1 MTIAVA
7 AKSVEPSIFDSFSGK
22 PAEVLSAQYEQY
34 SKEEVV
40 EAAAQVLNKTP
51 LQAQR
56 DFDRSEKF
64 FRGGGGDLA
73 SSFSTKNKYLSG
85 PNFKSKN
92 TESVSYNSLDAAYS
106 NVAHVFLLAKQAQ
119 AMLNAFYGAALNEL
133 VESPKSILITAL
145 FEEPH
150 IRKAVTELFGSSQI
164 SLMNPAHVCL
174 AYDSKKVQTFLNKQ
188 ATVRLSDSTARQA
201 ATDLGNAVRNSM
213 HFNSPPFDVNA
224 NSLNLVP
231 QGSEGTGNYV
241 LYYLDIPEAKITRFP
256 MGTSSPEVLK
266 SWAENIRTLLANKSV
281 TLQKIGG
288 KPESLTQDELVSR
301 VGDFGHMCEL
311 DPTMHQRFGVSN
323 AKSFFAPEKA
333 LVKDKSPDYAG
344 IKPGFINTSLMAA
357 FKETNDDCVRYDVQY
372 ILPSESTV
380 RQHLRLMLG
389 AEPDNNFVR
398 IVANVNRMYVVH
410 PRIVISQE
418 YIRYVAQSLPA
429 RDDEGRITEPNF
441 ESLRS
446 YFAAVI
452 CGSFNDGKY
461 TAPKEAFSLQCSQLH
476 EVARRRTQA
485 GIPER
490 AAATNQHNITVLPN
504 AKAMFIPPQTASEGM
519 LSAIDALLHKQA
531 KTAAKLCVPPESS
544 LDEVERFVDSL
555 PDEPI
560 PTGSGPTIPGRAEA
574 KVLFENFKATK
585 TALASMQH
593 IPLFVSQSM
602 GFVAGFESGR
612 VTTQSLEANKGL
624 SEAAIQVTHN
634 LHHSRDRL
642 DSLFGSTA
650 TGSGRTTLGG
660 AASLYMALSLYGE
673 VPPLDVLIKRAFADW
688 EQASGFKPNDLTCV
702 DVYAGWIKGTTLN
715 VSSSSGTNSPS
726 FNCIEPSDVK
736 HKKLREIAT
745 AMYREESAL
754 RSAEE
759 DAEKLEV
766 LLRWAVAFEGGYMSP
781 ESEYIGHAET
791 VLRFMRQMA
800 ACLICSNG
808 SRYDS
813 NLDTDKNY
821 FVHAFLPGEKVQ
833 VAKEYASKLAHSKVT
848 QSSVL
853 ALPSS
858 VQKTTDTV
866 DVDDA
871 AEGSSTGMT
880 LPTDVYDTS
889 ENPFAFFANLRVVS
903 SSDSH
908 VRNMK
913 YLSRLSI
920 VGTIANL
927 VYSSLF
933 DALNNPE
940 SVYYKPFFPMSVAL
954 TQRYSTE
961 NNDWESVVSN
971 YTPLVS
977 TTELT
982 RVLMPL
988 VYSKVIYAAK
998 PELIK
1003 DSLRKKLTSAGL
1015 SQDLI
1020 VRRKDSSDSSDS
1032 SDSVSLANLMQR
1044 VEIPNLDAS
1053 TEIMRHQGVCLFN
1066 IAGSTAAQSGK
1077 LPNITMLA
1085 VDPGGGKTIMGESL
1099 AMMITEIMQ
1108 KHGMKTK
1115 FIVFAPP
1122 KIVKNWYDDAQRF
1135 FGHRLNVYT
1144 LDTDTFNMMPAD
1156 YIRAMVLDA
1165 PDNSIFVSSYSALV
1179 KSAAV
1184 SVALGSN
1191 TVTERS
1197 TLSFMLSL
1205 GFTDVLFDESH
1216 LGKNEFSQTARAMAS
1231 LCQQANVRAYLATGS
1246 VSAKSVVDAVN
1257 QLALVDRGVTQS
1269 ALTFYNINVPAEE
1282 FKVAPNGVIDDRN
1295 MSAKSVRKL
1304 RHEISKVCNF
1314 QYVPSSNWAFSRP
1327 KIVYDVKVIKPAFM
1341 VLSPDDDYY
1350 KAVQWM
1356 ISNGYLSET
1365 WEEIVQRDTYYLHV
1379 YNLLLRAVL
1388 ADEIGDAD
1396 TSTETGTETDG
1407 KKKKAKAAEFL
1418 DSLETMVTP
1427 KDDED
1432 EGADEEVVTEVISAQ
1447 ALQRFSQFLND
1458 PMHDLLDGKMAEAA
1472 KSPTDNSPDP
1482 GKSAMINLS
1491 TIRAPKIRMAA
1502 YIAVKHFTDDSG
1514 RPNVTAD
1521 NIRGRKLVFVADN
1534 IRTLFAFRRQ
1544 LPAFLRERTRIS
1556 ISGKP
1561 QSKDGFHPNYEKEL
1575 NEFDFRASQDARFDF
1590 ESDDNVWILCAVESA
1605 LSEGFNLQ
1613 VANHMIRMDSPWASK
1628 AWKQTKARIDRPDTG
1643 KFFREEAFITWLVTD
1658 STTEIL
1664 RWARAVSRIT
1674 QASVFDNANDQ
1685 RFEKFETVPTFAINK
1700 ETLAQYSS
1708 FDSLRD
1714 VTVTKKKET
1723 AHADY
1728 VSLFA
1733 ELQRTEQEVRADAMK
1748 NDWEYARKHGLIE
1761 TLKDKNGNLILKDG
1775 KPVERPRLMAAPRT
1789 SNLNGSREVIITP
1802 TVRGASNDR
1811 LRAYGFK
1818 TYSLMQLLSAYNAD
1832 LSSIKRPDETFG
1844 AHVYTTYGF
1853 GRVVD
1858 FGSTKGGGTPST
1870 VIVRYP
1876 NGSSKIIP
1884 VGHVT
1889 VIENVTQDNPN
1900 LWMLNCMLD
1909 IPTYSAKTVGEEAK
1923 HRIICFGY
1931 DDGEVTVRE
1940 VSSNADGHAVLGAE
1954 LKPAEDFCE
1963 KGVTTFGNLMPRFD
1977 DGSSR
1982 SDSGIRVSRVLNR
1995 DDVVLRDNKLYVVKP
2010 ALMLEGAR
2018 GRSAKLA
2025 VSVCEVSE
2033 RGERGSE
2040 NIVPYADFTR
2050 DFGFRVAWPEEYTN
2064 MLRAAAV
2071 RSFAKSTVSNCLKNF
2086 EPIYMVDFVDGKP
2099 QARVDADDNLVMRS
2113 LKPIEIMRLASGLS
2127 VDGFPEGTVLKAK
2140 RVNGVVELRYRFP
2153 NYKGD
2158 IKTND
2163 PAMVLAD
2170 TAARLI
2176 ARCAALTFGKYTSEI
2191 FADDTFEGYAYPDA
2205 KEPAL
2210 GSPNAAKRVGTYTE
2224 LVTGKASK
2232 ASAESDEVEAKETK
2246 VAAQAKLNLV
2256 EFLLEDGVFAMPV
2269 LTGSAKPV
2277 SGDGNQYTLTGIAQ
2291 LKLHKANKVGG
2302 VLVEVKPNAVVSQTW
2317 AAQHENGEYSELNM
2331 FFKYI
2336 TFALIPVPRIYQDL
2350 VALAEGLA
2358 EECAELMPSEA
2369 QEPDVYAF
2377 LTQPKAYLKNYL
2389 TPKSTEINTRAR
2401 FEKGSA
2407 TEAKKLVSML
2417 NSAKKITAIPVVSR
2431 SETGE
2436 RQVYLFVQN
2445 TRAVSVATRLAR
2457 ELGITHSRRVAGLTH
2472 PAPTY
2477 SNVGKWASVIG
2488 RVFGGTE
2495 ILGDTLD
2502 TFSRDLAE
2510 VAHGKL
2516 KTSHEKQR

>member
-34 SKEEVV
+34 SKKEVV

-51 LQAQR
+51 LQAQQ

-119 AMLNAFYGAALNEL
+119 AMLNAFYGAALNEP
-133 VESPKSILITAL
+133 VESPKSILIPAL

-174 AYDSKKVQTFLNKQ
+174 AYDSKKVIQFLNKE

-201 ATDLGNAVRNSM
+201 ATDLGTAVRNSM

-256 MGTSSPEVLK
+256 MGASSPEVLT

-311 DPTMHQRFGVSN
+311 DPTMKQRFGVTY
-323 AKSFFAPEKA
+323 AKSFFAPENA

-380 RQHLRLMLG
+380 RQHLRVMLG
-389 AEPDNNFVR
+389 AEPDKNLVR

-429 RDDEGRITEPNF
+429 RDSAGRITEPNF

-519 LSAIDALLHKQA
+519 LSAIDSLLHKQA

-544 LDEVERFVDSL
+544 LDEVERYVDSL
-555 PDEPI
+555 HDEPI
-560 PTGSGPTIPGRAEA
+560 PTGSGPTIPGRDEA
-574 KVLFENFKATK
+574 KVLFEEFRATK

-634 LHHSRDRL
+634 LHHSRERL
-642 DSLFGSTA
+642 DSLFSTA

-688 EQASGFKPNDLTCV
+688 EKASGFKPNDLTCV

-781 ESEYIGHAET
+781 ESEYLGHAET

-813 NLDTDKNY
+813 NQDTDENY
-821 FVHAFLPGEKVQ
+821 FVHAFLPEEKVQ
-833 VAKEYASKLAHSKVT
+833 VAKEYASKLANSKVT

-940 SVYYKPFFPMSVAL
+940 SVYYKPFFPMGVAL

-961 NNDWESVVSN
+961 NNEWESVVSN

-1003 DSLRKKLTSAGL
+1003 DSLSKKLTSAGL

-1020 VRRKDSSDSSDS
+1020 VRRKDSDS

-1156 YIRAMVLDA
+1156 YIRAMVLSA

-1388 ADEIGDAD
+1388 ADEISDAD
-1396 TSTETGTETDG
+1396 TGTETGTETDG
-1407 KKKKAKAAEFL
+1407 KKKKAASEFL
-1418 DSLETMVTP
+1418 DSLETMVMP

-1643 KFFREEAFITWLVTD
+1643 KFFREEAYITWLVTD

-1708 FDSLRD
+1708 FDSLRN
-1714 VTVTKKKET
+1714 VTVTTKKET

-1761 TLKDKNGNLILKDG
+1761 TLKDKTGNLILKDG
-1775 KPVERPRLMAAPRT
+1775 KPVERPRLMAPPRI

-1802 TVRGASNDR
+1802 TVHGASNDR

-1818 TYSLMQLLSAYNAD
+1818 TYSLMQLFSAYNAD

-1858 FGSTKGGGTPST
+1858 FGSTRGGGTPST

-1909 IPTYSAKTVGEEAK
+1909 VPTYSAKKADEEAQ

-1931 DDGEVTVRE
+1931 DDDGKVTVRE
-1940 VSSNADGHAVLGAE
+1940 VSSNADGHAVLGDE
-1954 LKPAEDFCE
+1954 LKPAQNFCE

-2040 NIVPYADFTR
+2040 NIVPYADFAR
-2050 DFGFRVAWPEEYTN
+2050 DFGFRMAWPEEYTN
-2064 MLRAAAV
+2064 LLRAAAV

-2099 QARVDADDNLVMRS
+2099 TARVDANDNLVMRS

-2140 RVNGVVELRYRFP
+2140 RVNGNVELRYHFP
-2153 NYKGD
+2153 NYKYD
-2158 IKTND
+2158 VKTND
-2163 PAMVLAD
+2163 PAMVLSD

-2176 ARCAALTFGKYTSEI
+2176 ARCAALTFGAYTSEI
-2191 FADDTFEGYAYPDA
+2191 FADKTFDGYNYPDA

-2232 ASAESDEVEAKETK
+2232 ASAESDEVEAKEAK
-2246 VAAQAKLNLV
+2246 VAAPAKLNLL
-2256 EFLLEDGVFAMPV
+2256 EFLLEDGVFALPV
-2269 LTGSAKPV
+2269 LTGKIKPV
-2277 SGDGNQYTLTGIAQ
+2277 SGDGIEHSLIGMAP
-2291 LKLHKANKVGG
+2291 LKLHYADNVGG
-2302 VLVEVKPNAVVSQTW
+2302 TEVEVKPNVVVSQTW
-2317 AAQHENGEYSELNM
+2317 AAQHENGKYVELSK
-2331 FFKYI
+2331 FFRSI

-2377 LTQPKAYLKNYL
+2377 LTQPEAYLKNYM
-2389 TPKSTEINTRAR
+2389 TPNSTEINTRAR

-2407 TEAKKLVSML
+2407 TEAKKLVYML
-2417 NSAKKITAIPVVSR
+2417 DKSTVKKLIALPVVAR
-2431 SETGE
+2431 SDTGE
-2436 RQVYLFVQN
+2436 RQVYLFVQGN
-2445 TRAVSVATRLAR
+2445 RAVAAATRLAL
-2457 ELGITHSRRVAGLTH
+2457 ELDINHVRRVGGLTH
-2472 PAPTY
+2472 AFPTY
-2477 SNVGKWASVIG
+2477 SNVRNWASVIG

>member
-7 AKSVEPSIFDSFSGK
+7 AKSVETSIFDSFSGK

-34 SKEEVV
+34 SKEAVV
-40 EAAAQVLNKTP
+40 EAAAQVLNKEPT
-51 LQAQR
+51 QAQR

-85 PNFKSKN
+85 PNFKSN
-92 TESVSYNSLDAAYS
+92 DRESVSYNSLDAAYS

-119 AMLNAFYGAALNEL
+119 AMLNAFYGSALKEP

-145 FEEPH
+145 FEEPY
-150 IRKAVTELFGSSQI
+150 IRNAVTELFGSSQI

-174 AYDSKKVQTFLNKQ
+174 AYDSKKVHAFLNKQ
-188 ATVRLSDSTARQA
+188 ATVRLSDSTARQT
-201 ATDLGNAVRNSM
+201 ATALGTAVRNSM

-231 QGSEGTGNYV
+231 QGSEGTSNYV
-241 LYYLDIPEAKITRFP
+241 LYYGDIPEAKITRFP
-256 MGTSSPEVLK
+256 MSTSSPEALK
-266 SWAENIRTLLANKSV
+266 SWEANIRTLLANKSV
-281 TLQKIGG
+281 TLQKIKGE
-288 KPESLTQDELVSR
+288 PESLTQDELVSR

-311 DPTMHQRFGVSN
+311 DPTMQQRFGVSN
-323 AKSFFAPEKA
+323 AKAFFAPEKA

-344 IKPGFINTSLMAA
+344 MKPGFINTSLMAA
-357 FKETNDDCVRYDVQY
+357 FKKTNDDCVRYDVQY

-380 RQHLRLMLG
+380 RQHLRLMLN
-389 AEPDNNFVR
+389 AEPDNNLVR
-398 IVANVNRMYVVH
+398 FVANVNRMYVVH

-429 RDDEGRITEPNF
+429 RDSAGRITEPNF

-531 KTAAKLCVPPESS
+531 KIASKLCVPPESS

-560 PTGSGPTIPGRAEA
+560 PTGSGPTIPGRDDA
-574 KVLFENFKATK
+574 KVLFENFRATK

-650 TGSGRTTLGG
+650 TGSGRSTLGS

-736 HKKLREIAT
+736 HTKLREIAT

-754 RSAEE
+754 RSAEA

-766 LLRWAVAFEGGYMSP
+766 LLRWAIAFEGGYMSP

-880 LPTDVYDTS
+880 LPPDVYDTS

-933 DALNNPE
+933 DALNNQE

-961 NNDWESVVSN
+961 NNAWESVVSN

-1003 DSLRKKLTSAGL
+1003 ESLSKKLTSAGL

-1020 VRRKDSSDSSDS
+1020 VRRKDSSDS
-1032 SDSVSLANLMQR
+1032 VSLANLMQR
-1044 VEIPNLDAS
+1044 VEIPNLNAS

-1066 IAGSTAAQSGK
+1066 IAGSPKAQAGD

-1122 KIVKNWYDDAQRF
+1122 RIVKNWYDDAQRF

-1191 TVTERS
+1191 TITERS

-1216 LGKNEFSQTARAMAS
+1216 QGKNEFSQTARAMAS

-1282 FKVAPNGVIDDRN
+1282 FKVAPNGVIDDKN

-1304 RHEISKVCNF
+1304 RYEMSQICNF

-1327 KIVYDVKVIKPAFM
+1327 KIVYDVKVIKPAFK

-1350 KAVQWM
+1350 KAMQWM
-1356 ISNGYLSET
+1356 ISNGYLHET
-1365 WEEIVQRDTYYLHV
+1365 WEEIVQRDTYYMQT
-1379 YNLLLRAVL
+1379 YDILLRAVL
-1388 ADEIGDAD
+1388 ADDIKDSELNDA
-1396 TSTETGTETDG
+1396 E
-1407 KKKKAKAAEFL
+1407 KAARKKLGEELL
-1418 DSLETMVTP
+1418 DAVETTVAP
-1427 KDDED
+1427 KSENDD
-1432 EGADEEVVTEVISAQ
+1432 GADEAVVTEQISAQ
-1447 ALQRFSQFLND
+1447 KLQRFSQFLND
-1458 PMHDLLDGKMAEAA
+1458 PMHDLLDGKLVEMEN
-1472 KSPTDNSPDP
+1472 KSDSSMP
-1482 GKSAMINLS
+1482 GKSALINLS

-1502 YIAVKHFTDDSG
+1502 YMAVKHFTDDSG
-1514 RPNVTAD
+1514 RQNVTPD

-1534 IRTLFAFRRQ
+1534 IRTLFAFNRQ

-1561 QSKDGFHPNYEKEL
+1561 QSNSGFHPNYEKEL
-1575 NEFDFRASQDARFDF
+1575 NEFDYRASQDARFDF
-1590 ESDDNVWILCAVESA
+1590 ESNDNVWILCAVESA

-1643 KFFREEAFITWLVTD
+1643 KTFREEAFITWLVTD

-1664 RWARAVSRIT
+1664 RWGRAVSRIT
-1674 QASVFDNANDQ
+1674 QSSVFDNANDP

-1700 ETLAQYSS
+1700 DTLAQYSS

-1714 VTVTKKKET
+1714 VTVTTKKET
-1723 AHADY
+1723 VHADY
-1728 VSLFA
+1728 VGLFA
-1733 ELQRTEQEVRADAMK
+1733 ELQRTEQEVRADALK

-1775 KPVERPRLMAAPRT
+1775 KPVERPRLMASPRT

-1802 TVRGASNDR
+1802 TVHGASNDR

-1818 TYSLMQLLSAYNAD
+1818 TYSLMQLLSSYNAD

-1844 AHVYTTYGF
+1844 AHVYTTFGF

-1858 FGSTKGGGTPST
+1858 FGSTRGGGTPST
-1870 VIVRYP
+1870 VIIRYP

-1884 VGHVT
+1884 IGHVT
-1889 VIENVTQDNPN
+1889 VIENVLPDNPN

-1909 IPTYSAKTVGEEAK
+1909 IPTYFSKKGADAT
-1923 HRIICFGY
+1923 HRIIYFGY
-1931 DDGEVTVRE
+1931 DDGNVTVRE
-1940 VSSNADGHAVLGAE
+1940 VTSNADGHAVLGAE

-1963 KGVTTFGNLMPRFD
+1963 KGVTTFGNLRPRFD
-1977 DGSSR
+1977 DGSAR

-1995 DDVVLRDNKLYVVKP
+1995 DDVVLRNNKLYVVKP

-2050 DFGFRVAWPEEYTN
+2050 DFGFRMAWPEEYTN
-2064 MLRAAAV
+2064 LLRAAAV
-2071 RSFAKSTVSNCLKNF
+2071 RSFAKSTVSKCLQNF
-2086 EPIYMVDFVDGKP
+2086 EPILMVDFVDGKP
-2099 QARVDADDNLVMRS
+2099 QARVDSDGDLVMRS

-2140 RVNGVVELRYRFP
+2140 RVNGVIELRYHFP
-2153 NYKGD
+2153 NYKYD

-2191 FADDTFEGYAYPDA
+2191 FAEAFEGYAYPDA

-2210 GSPNAAKRVGTYTE
+2210 GSPQAAKRVGTYTE

-2232 ASAESDEVEAKETK
+2232 QSATSDND
-2246 VAAQAKLNLV
+2246 AADKAAAVDTAAAKLNLV
-2256 EFLLEDGVFAMPV
+2256 EFLLEDGVFALPV
-2269 LTGSAKPV
+2269 LTGNIKPV
-2277 SGDGNQYTLTGIAQ
+2277 SGDGNQYKLTGLSM
-2291 LKLHKANKVGG
+2291 LKLHVADKVRG
-2302 VLVEVKPNAVVSQTW
+2302 VAVEVKPNTVVSQTW
-2317 AAQHENGEYSELNM
+2317 AAKHDSGVYHDLSG
-2331 FFKYI
+2331 FFKY
-2336 TFALIPVPRIYQDL
+2336 TAFALIPVPRIYEDL

-2358 EECAELMPSEA
+2358 EECAELVPSET

-2377 LTQPKAYLKNYL
+2377 LTNPKSYLKNYMS
-2389 TPKSTEINTRAR
+2389 PKDTSINTRAR
-2401 FEKGSA
+2401 FMRGEVA
-2407 TEAKKLVSML
+2407 DAKRLVKLMNADL
-2417 NSAKKITAIPVVSR
+2417 NLNRIIALPVASR
-2431 SETGE
+2431 SETGV

-2445 TRAVSVATRLAR
+2445 ARAVSVATRLAL
-2457 ELGITHSRRVAGLTH
+2457 ELGVKARRVGALT
-2472 PAPTY
+2472 PTVPTY
-2477 SNVGKWASVIG
+2477 SNVVKWPSVIG
-2488 RVFGGTE
+2488 RVFGGTSV
-2495 ILGDTLD
+2495 LGDTLD

-2516 KTSHEKQR
+2516 KTSHEQKR

>member
-7 AKSVEPSIFDSFSGK
+7 AKSVESSIFDSFSGK

-40 EAAAQVLNKTP
+40 EAAAQVLNKEPT
-51 LQAQR
+51 QAQL

-64 FRGGGGDLA
+64 FRGGVGDLA

-85 PNFKSKN
+85 PNFKSHDR
-92 TESVSYNSLDAAYS
+92 ESVSYNSLDAAYS

-119 AMLNAFYGAALNEL
+119 AMLNAFYGAALKEP

-150 IRKAVTELFGSSQI
+150 IRNAVTELFGSSQI

-201 ATDLGNAVRNSM
+201 ATALGTAVRNSM

-256 MGTSSPEVLK
+256 MGTSSPEALT
-266 SWAENIRTLLANKSV
+266 SWADNIRTRLANKSV
-281 TLQKIGG
+281 TLQKIKGE
-288 KPESLTQDELVSR
+288 PESLTQDELVSR

-311 DPTMHQRFGVSN
+311 DPTMQQRFGVSN
-323 AKSFFAPEKA
+323 AKAFFAPEKA
-333 LVKDKSPDYAG
+333 LVKDNSPNYAG

-389 AEPDNNFVR
+389 AEPDKNLVR
-398 IVANVNRMYVVH
+398 VVANVNRMYVVH

-429 RDDEGRITEPNF
+429 RDAAGRITEPNF

-560 PTGSGPTIPGRAEA
+560 PTGSGPTIPGRADA
-574 KVLFENFKATK
+574 KVLFEDFRATK

-650 TGSGRTTLGG
+650 TGSGRTLGSV
-660 AASLYMALSLYGE
+660 ASLYMALSLYGE
-673 VPPLDVLIKRAFADW
+673 VPPLDVLIKRAFEDW
-688 EQASGFKPNDLTCV
+688 EQASGFKPNDFTCV

-781 ESEYIGHAET
+781 ESEYLGHAET

-813 NLDTDKNY
+813 NQDTDENY

-961 NNDWESVVSN
+961 NNAWESVVSN

-1020 VRRKDSSDSSDS
+1020 VRKDS

-1044 VEIPNLDAS
+1044 VEIPNLNAS

-1066 IAGSTAAQSGK
+1066 IAGSPKAQAGD

-1282 FKVAPNGVIDDRN
+1282 FKVSPTGLIDDKN

-1304 RHEISKVCNF
+1304 RHEMSKVCNF

-1350 KAVQWM
+1350 KAMQWM

-1396 TSTETGTETDG
+1396 TGAETGTETDG
-1407 KKKKAKAAEFL
+1407 KKKKKAASELL

-1427 KDDED
+1427 KDDDD
-1432 EGADEEVVTEVISAQ
+1432 EGKEKEEEVVTEVISAQ

-1458 PMHDLLDGKMAEAA
+1458 PMHDLLDGKLAEAA
-1472 KSPTDNSPDP
+1472 KSPNDNSSDP

-1502 YIAVKHFTDDSG
+1502 YIAVKHFTDDNG

-1590 ESDDNVWILCAVESA
+1590 ESNDNVWILCAVESA

-1685 RFEKFETVPTFAINK
+1685 RFEKFETVPPFAINK

-1714 VTVTKKKET
+1714 VTVTTKKET
-1723 AHADY
+1723 VHADY

-1818 TYSLMQLLSAYNAD
+1818 TYSLMQLFSAYNAD

-1858 FGSTKGGGTPST
+1858 FGSTRGGGTPST

-1884 VGHVT
+1884 IGHVT

-1931 DDGEVTVRE
+1931 DDGKVTVRE
-1940 VSSNADGHAVLGAE
+1940 VSSNADGHAVLGDE
-1954 LKPAEDFCE
+1954 LQPAENFCE
-1963 KGVTTFGNLMPRFD
+1963 KGVTTFGNLTPRFD

-1995 DDVVLRDNKLYVVKP
+1995 DDVVLRNGKLYVVKP

-2033 RGERGSE
+2033 RGVRGSE

-2064 MLRAAAV
+2064 LLRAAAV

-2086 EPIYMVDFVDGKP
+2086 EPILMVDFVDGKP
-2099 QARVDADDNLVMRS
+2099 TARVDSDGDLVMRS
-2113 LKPIEIMRLASGLS
+2113 LKPIEIMRLASGLP

-2140 RVNGVVELRYRFP
+2140 LVNGIVELRYHFP
-2153 NYKGD
+2153 NYKYD
-2158 IKTND
+2158 VKTND

-2170 TAARLI
+2170 TAAKLI

-2191 FADDTFEGYAYPDA
+2191 FAEAFEGYAYPDA

-2210 GSPNAAKRVGTYTE
+2210 GSPKAAKRVGTYTE
-2224 LVTGKASK
+2224 LVTGKVSK
-2232 ASAESDEVEAKETK
+2232 AGAESDAGEAKETK
-2246 VAAQAKLNLV
+2246 VDAPAKLNLL
-2256 EFLLEDGVFAMPV
+2256 EFLLEDGVFALPV

-2277 SGDGNQYTLTGIAQ
+2277 SGDGNQYTLTEISQ
-2291 LKLHKANKVGG
+2291 LKLHKANNVGG

-2317 AAQHENGEYSELNM
+2317 AAQHKNGEYSELNM
-2331 FFKYI
+2331 FFKYT

-2358 EECAELMPSEA
+2358 EECAELMPSEE

-2389 TPKSTEINTRAR
+2389 TPKSTDINTRAR

-2457 ELGITHSRRVAGLTH
+2457 ELGITHSRLVGGLTH

-2477 SNVGKWASVIG
+2477 SNVGRWASVIG

>member
-34 SKEEVV
+34 SKEAVV
-40 EAAAQVLNKTP
+40 EAAAQVLNKKPT
-51 LQAQR
+51 QAQR

-85 PNFKSKN
+85 PNFKSHDR
-92 TESVSYNSLDAAYS
+92 ESVSYNSLDAAYS

-119 AMLNAFYGAALNEL
+119 AMLNAFYGAALKEP

-174 AYDSKKVQTFLNKQ
+174 AYDSKKVQEFLNKQ

-201 ATDLGNAVRNSM
+201 ATDLGTAVRNSM

-256 MGTSSPEVLK
+256 MSTSSPEALQ
-266 SWAENIRTLLANKSV
+266 SWADNIRTLLANKSV
-281 TLQKIGG
+281 TLQKIKGE
-288 KPESLTQDELVSR
+288 PESLTQDELVSR

-311 DPTMHQRFGVSN
+311 DPTMQQRFGVSN
-323 AKSFFAPEKA
+323 AKAFFAPEKA

-357 FKETNDDCVRYDVQY
+357 FKETNDECVRYDVQY

-389 AEPDNNFVR
+389 AEPDTNLVR
-398 IVANVNRMYVVH
+398 FVANVNRMYVVH

-429 RDDEGRITEPNF
+429 RDAAGRITEPNF

-531 KTAAKLCVPPESS
+531 KIAAKLCVPPESS

-555 PDEPI
+555 RDEPI
-560 PTGSGPTIPGRAEA
+560 PTGSGPTIPGRADA
-574 KVLFENFKATK
+574 KVLFEDFRATK

-642 DSLFGSTA
+642 DSLFGSA
-650 TGSGRTTLGG
+650 TESGRTSLGS

-736 HKKLREIAT
+736 HSKLREIAT

-766 LLRWAVAFEGGYMSP
+766 LLRWAIAFEGGYMSP
-781 ESEYIGHAET
+781 ESEYLGHAET

-813 NLDTDKNY
+813 NQDTDENY

-940 SVYYKPFFPMSVAL
+940 SVYYKPFFPMGVAL

-961 NNDWESVVSN
+961 NNAWESVVSN

-1003 DSLRKKLTSAGL
+1003 DSLSKKLTSAGL

-1020 VRRKDSSDSSDS
+1020 VRRKDS

-1066 IAGSTAAQSGK
+1066 IAGSTKAQAGH

-1179 KSAAV
+1179 KSASV

-1231 LCQQANVRAYLATGS
+1231 LCQQASVRAYLATGS

-1304 RHEISKVCNF
+1304 RHEMSKVCNF

-1350 KAVQWM
+1350 KAMQWM

-1388 ADEIGDAD
+1388 ADEIGDAN

-1407 KKKKAKAAEFL
+1407 KKKKAKAASELL

-1427 KDDED
+1427 KDDDDDGNGKE
-1432 EGADEEVVTEVISAQ
+1432 EEVVTEVISAQ

-1458 PMHDLLDGKMAEAA
+1458 PTHDLLDGKLAEAE
-1472 KSPTDNSPDP
+1472 KKDDSTDP

-1502 YIAVKHFTDDSG
+1502 YIAVKHFTDDNG

-1534 IRTLFAFRRQ
+1534 IRTLFAFKRQ

-1561 QSKDGFHPNYEKEL
+1561 QSKSGFHPNYEKEL

-1643 KFFREEAFITWLVTD
+1643 KTFREEAFITWLVTD

-1674 QASVFDNANDQ
+1674 QASVFDNANDP
-1685 RFEKFETVPTFAINK
+1685 RFEKFETVPPFAINK

-1723 AHADY
+1723 VHADY
-1728 VSLFA
+1728 IGLFA
-1733 ELQRTEQEVRADAMK
+1733 ELQRTEQEVRADALK

-1775 KPVERPRLMAAPRT
+1775 KPVERPRLMASPRT
-1789 SNLNGSREVIITP
+1789 NNLNGSREVIITP

-1931 DDGEVTVRE
+1931 DDGKVTVRE
-1940 VSSNADGHAVLGAE
+1940 VSSNADGHAVLGDE
-1954 LKPAEDFCE
+1954 LKPAQNFCE

-1995 DDVVLRDNKLYVVKP
+1995 DDVVLRNNKLYVVKP

-2050 DFGFRVAWPEEYTN
+2050 DFGFRMAWPEEYTN
-2064 MLRAAAV
+2064 LLRAAAV

-2086 EPIYMVDFVDGKP
+2086 EQIYMVDFVDGKP
-2099 QARVDADDNLVMRS
+2099 TARVDADGDLVMRS

-2140 RVNGVVELRYRFP
+2140 RVKGIVELRYHFP
-2153 NYKGD
+2153 NCEYD
-2158 IKTND
+2158 VKTND
-2163 PAMVLAD
+2163 PAMVLSD
-2170 TAARLI
+2170 TAASLI

-2191 FADDTFEGYAYPDA
+2191 FGDTFEGYAYPDA

-2232 ASAESDEVEAKETK
+2232 ASAESDEVEAKEAK
-2246 VAAQAKLNLV
+2246 VVAPAKLNLL
-2256 EFLLEDGVFAMPV
+2256 EFLLEDGVFALPV
-2269 LTGSAKPV
+2269 LTGGAKPV
-2277 SGDGNQYTLTGIAQ
+2277 SGDGNQYTLTEISQ
-2291 LKLHKANKVGG
+2291 HKLHTANNVGG

-2317 AAQHENGEYSELNM
+2317 AAQHKNGEYSELSK
-2331 FFKYI
+2331 FFKYT

-2377 LTQPKAYLKNYL
+2377 LTQPKAYLKNYM

-2457 ELGITHSRRVAGLTH
+2457 ELGITHVRRVGGLTH

-2477 SNVGKWASVIG
+2477 SNVGRWASVIG

-2495 ILGDTLD
+2495 VLGDTLD

>member
-7 AKSVEPSIFDSFSGK
+7 AKSVESSIFDSFYGK

-34 SKEEVV
+34 SKKEVV
-40 EAAAQVLNKTP
+40 EAAAQVLNKKPT
-51 LQAQR
+51 QAQR

-85 PNFKSKN
+85 PNFKSHDR
-92 TESVSYNSLDAAYS
+92 ESVSYNSLDAAYS

-119 AMLNAFYGAALNEL
+119 AMLNAFYGAALKEP

-174 AYDSKKVQTFLNKQ
+174 AYDSKKVQQFLCKQ

-201 ATDLGNAVRNSM
+201 ATDLGTAVRNSM

-241 LYYLDIPEAKITRFP
+241 LYYRDIPEAKITRFP
-256 MGTSSPEVLK
+256 MSTSSPEALK
-266 SWAENIRTLLANKSV
+266 SWTENIRTLLANKSV
-281 TLQKIGG
+281 TLQKIKGE
-288 KPESLTQDELVSR
+288 PESLTQDELVYR

-311 DPTMHQRFGVSN
+311 DPTMQQRFGVSS
-323 AKSFFAPEKA
+323 AKAFFAPEEA
-333 LVKDKSPDYAG
+333 RVKDKSPDYAG

-357 FKETNDDCVRYDVQY
+357 FKETNDACVRYDVQY

-389 AEPDNNFVR
+389 AEPDNNLVR

-429 RDDEGRITEPNF
+429 RDAAGRITEPNF

-504 AKAMFIPPQTASEGM
+504 AKAMFIPPQTASEDM

-560 PTGSGPTIPGRAEA
+560 PTGSGPTIPGRDEA

-688 EQASGFKPNDLTCV
+688 ERASGFKPNDLTCV

-766 LLRWAVAFEGGYMSP
+766 LLRWAIAFEGGYMSP
-781 ESEYIGHAET
+781 ESEYLGHAET

-813 NLDTDKNY
+813 NQDTDENY

-889 ENPFAFFANLRVVS
+889 KNPFAFFANLRVVS

-961 NNDWESVVSN
+961 NNAWESVVSN

-982 RVLMPL
+982 RVLMPF

-1003 DSLRKKLTSAGL
+1003 DSLSKKLTSAGL

-1020 VRRKDSSDSSDS
+1020 VRRKDS

-1282 FKVAPNGVIDDRN
+1282 FKVSPNGVIDDRN
-1295 MSAKSVRKL
+1295 MSAESVRKL
-1304 RHEISKVCNF
+1304 RHEMSKVCNF

-1350 KAVQWM
+1350 KAMQWM

-1365 WEEIVQRDTYYLHV
+1365 WEEIVQRDKYYLHV

-1388 ADEIGDAD
+1388 ADEISDAD

-1407 KKKKAKAAEFL
+1407 KKKKAKAASELL
-1418 DSLETMVTP
+1418 DSLETMVMP

-1432 EGADEEVVTEVISAQ
+1432 DGADEEVVTEVISAQ

-1458 PMHDLLDGKMAEAA
+1458 PMHDLLDGKLAEAA
-1472 KSPTDNSPDP
+1472 KSPNDNSTDP

-1561 QSKDGFHPNYEKEL
+1561 QSKNGFHPNYEKEL

-1628 AWKQTKARIDRPDTG
+1628 SWKQTKARIDRPDTG
-1643 KFFREEAFITWLVTD
+1643 KFFREEAYITWLVTD

-1700 ETLAQYSS
+1700 ETLAAYSS
-1708 FDSLRD
+1708 FDSLRN
-1714 VTVTKKKET
+1714 VTVTTKKET
-1723 AHADY
+1723 VHADY

-1733 ELQRTEQEVRADAMK
+1733 ELQRTEQEVRADALK

-1761 TLKDKNGNLILKDG
+1761 TLKDKNGNRILKDG
-1775 KPVERPRLMAAPRT
+1775 KPVERPRLMASPRI

-1844 AHVYTTYGF
+1844 AHVYTAYGF

-1858 FGSTKGGGTPST
+1858 FGSTRGGGTPST

-1909 IPTYSAKTVGEEAK
+1909 IPTYSKKGGAEAK

-1931 DDGEVTVRE
+1931 DDGKVTVRE
-1940 VSSNADGHAVLGAE
+1940 VSSNADGHAVLGYE
-1954 LKPAEDFCE
+1954 LKPAQNFCE

-1977 DGSSR
+1977 DGTSR

-1995 DDVVLRDNKLYVVKP
+1995 DDVVLRNNKLYVVKP

-2050 DFGFRVAWPEEYTN
+2050 DYGFRMAWPEEYTN
-2064 MLRAAAV
+2064 LLRAAAV

-2099 QARVDADDNLVMRS
+2099 TARVDANDNLVMRS

-2140 RVNGVVELRYRFP
+2140 RVNGVVELRYHFP
-2153 NYKGD
+2153 NYKYD
-2158 IKTND
+2158 VMTND

-2210 GSPNAAKRVGTYTE
+2210 GSPKAAKRVGTYTE

-2232 ASAESDEVEAKETK
+2232 ASAESDEGEAKETK
-2246 VAAQAKLNLV
+2246 VAAPAKLNLL
-2256 EFLLEDGVFAMPV
+2256 EFLLEDGVFALPV
-2269 LTGSAKPV
+2269 LTGNIKPV
-2277 SGDGNQYTLTGIAQ
+2277 SGDGIEHTLIGMAQ
-2291 LKLHKANKVGG
+2291 LRLHYANNVGG
-2302 VLVEVKPNAVVSQTW
+2302 TEVEVKPNVVVSQTW
-2317 AAQHENGEYSELNM
+2317 AAQHKNGKYVELSK
-2331 FFKYI
+2331 FFRSI

-2358 EECAELMPSEA
+2358 EECAELMPSEE

-2389 TPKSTEINTRAR
+2389 TPKSTSIDTSAR

-2407 TEAKKLVSML
+2407 TEARKLVYMLDKSTVKKLVAL
-2417 NSAKKITAIPVVSR
+2417 PVVSR
-2431 SETGE
+2431 SDTGE
-2436 RQVYLFVQN
+2436 RQVYLFVQGN
-2445 TRAVSVATRLAR
+2445 RAVSVATRLAR
-2457 ELGITHSRRVAGLTH
+2457 ELGINHVRRVGGLTH
-2472 PAPTY
+2472 AYPTY

>member
-34 SKEEVV
+34 SKKEVV
-40 EAAAQVLNKTP
+40 KAAAQVLNKTP
-51 LQAQR
+51 LQAQQ

-119 AMLNAFYGAALNEL
+119 AMLNAFYGAALNEP

-150 IRKAVTELFGSSQI
+150 IRNAVTELFGSSQI

-174 AYDSKKVQTFLNKQ
+174 AYDSKKVIQFLNKE

-201 ATDLGNAVRNSM
+201 ATDLGTAVRNSM

-256 MGTSSPEVLK
+256 MGASSPEVLT

-311 DPTMHQRFGVSN
+311 DPTMQQRFGSKRFGV
-323 AKSFFAPEKA
+323 FFAPENA

-380 RQHLRLMLG
+380 RQHLRLMLR
-389 AEPDNNFVR
+389 AEPDKNLVR
-398 IVANVNRMYVVH
+398 LVANVNRMYVVH

-429 RDDEGRITEPNF
+429 RDSKGRITEPNF

-519 LSAIDALLHKQA
+519 LSAIDSLLHKQA

-544 LDEVERFVDSL
+544 LDEVERYVDSL
-555 PDEPI
+555 HDEPI
-560 PTGSGPTIPGRAEA
+560 PTGSGPTIPGRDEA
-574 KVLFENFKATK
+574 KVLFEEFRATK

-634 LHHSRDRL
+634 LHHSRERL
-642 DSLFGSTA
+642 DSLFSTA

-660 AASLYMALSLYGE
+660 AASLYMALSLYEE

-688 EQASGFKPNDLTCV
+688 EKASGFKPNDLTCV

-766 LLRWAVAFEGGYMSP
+766 LLRWAIAFEGGYMSP
-781 ESEYIGHAET
+781 ESEYLGHAET

-813 NLDTDKNY
+813 NQDTDENY

-833 VAKEYASKLAHSKVT
+833 VAKEYASKLANSKVT

-940 SVYYKPFFPMSVAL
+940 SVYYKPFFPMGVAL

-961 NNDWESVVSN
+961 NNEWESVVSN

-1003 DSLRKKLTSAGL
+1003 DSLSKKLTSAGL

-1020 VRRKDSSDSSDS
+1020 VRRKDSDS

-1156 YIRAMVLDA
+1156 YIRAMVLSA

-1191 TVTERS
+1191 TITERS

-1327 KIVYDVKVIKPAFM
+1327 KIVYDVKVIKPAFK

-1365 WEEIVQRDTYYLHV
+1365 WEEIVQRDTYYLNV

-1388 ADEIGDAD
+1388 ADEISDAD
-1396 TSTETGTETDG
+1396 TGTETGTETDG
-1407 KKKKAKAAEFL
+1407 KKKKAKAASEFL

-1643 KFFREEAFITWLVTD
+1643 KFFREEAYITWLVTD

-1664 RWARAVSRIT
+1664 RWARSVSRIT

-1708 FDSLRD
+1708 FDSLRN
-1714 VTVTKKKET
+1714 VTVTTKKET

-1733 ELQRTEQEVRADAMK
+1733 ELQRTEQEVRADALK

-1761 TLKDKNGNLILKDG
+1761 TLKDKTGNLILKDG
-1775 KPVERPRLMAAPRT
+1775 KPVERPRLMAPPRI

-1802 TVRGASNDR
+1802 TVHGASNDR

-1818 TYSLMQLLSAYNAD
+1818 TYSLMQLFSAYNAD

-1858 FGSTKGGGTPST
+1858 FGSTRGGGTPST

-1909 IPTYSAKTVGEEAK
+1909 VPTYSAKKADEEAQ

-1931 DDGEVTVRE
+1931 DDDGKVTVRE
-1940 VSSNADGHAVLGAE
+1940 VSSNADGHAVLGDE
-1954 LKPAEDFCE
+1954 LKPAQNFCE

-1977 DGSSR
+1977 DGTSR

-2040 NIVPYADFTR
+2040 NIVPYADFAR
-2050 DFGFRVAWPEEYTN
+2050 DFGFRMAWPEEYTN
-2064 MLRAAAV
+2064 LLRAAAV

-2099 QARVDADDNLVMRS
+2099 TARVDANDNIVMRS

-2176 ARCAALTFGKYTSEI
+2176 ARCAALTFGAYTSEI
-2191 FADDTFEGYAYPDA
+2191 FADKTFDGYNYPDA

-2224 LVTGKASK
+2224 LVNGKASK
-2232 ASAESDEVEAKETK
+2232 ASAESDEGEAKEAK
-2246 VAAQAKLNLV
+2246 VAAPAKLNLL
-2256 EFLLEDGVFAMPV
+2256 EFLLEDGVFALPV
-2269 LTGSAKPV
+2269 LTGKIKPV
-2277 SGDGNQYTLTGIAQ
+2277 SGDGIEHTLIGMAQ
-2291 LKLHKANKVGG
+2291 LKLHCADNVGG
-2302 VLVEVKPNAVVSQTW
+2302 IEVEVKPNVVVSQTW
-2317 AAQHENGEYSELNM
+2317 AAQHQNGKYVELS
-2331 FFKYI
+2331 KYFRSI

-2377 LTQPKAYLKNYL
+2377 LTQPEAYLKKYMM
-2389 TPKSTEINTRAR
+2389 PDSTEINTRAR

-2407 TEAKKLVSML
+2407 TEAKKLVYML
-2417 NSAKKITAIPVVSR
+2417 DKSTVKKLIALPVVAR
-2431 SETGE
+2431 SDTGE
-2436 RQVYLFVQN
+2436 RQVYLFVQGN
-2445 TRAVSVATRLAR
+2445 RAVSVATSLAR
-2457 ELGITHSRRVAGLTH
+2457 ELDINHVRRVGGLTH
-2472 PAPTY
+2472 AFPTY
-2477 SNVGKWASVIG
+2477 SNVRNWASVIG

>member
-51 LQAQR
+51 LQAQL

-85 PNFKSKN
+85 PNFKSHDR
-92 TESVSYNSLDAAYS
+92 ESVSYNSLDAAYS

-119 AMLNAFYGAALNEL
+119 AMLNAFYGAALKEP
-133 VESPKSILITAL
+133 VESPKSILIMAL

-150 IRKAVTELFGSSQI
+150 IRNAVTELFGSSQI

-174 AYDSKKVQTFLNKQ
+174 AYDSKKVHEFLNKQ
-188 ATVRLSDSTARQA
+188 ATVRLSDSTARQT
-201 ATDLGNAVRNSM
+201 ATALGTAVRNSM

-256 MGTSSPEVLK
+256 MGASSPEVLT

-281 TLQKIGG
+281 TLQKIKGE
-288 KPESLTQDELVSR
+288 PESLTQDELVSR

-311 DPTMHQRFGVSN
+311 DPTMKQRFGVTN
-323 AKSFFAPEKA
+323 AKSFFAPENA
-333 LVKDKSPDYAG
+333 LVKDGSPDYAG

-389 AEPDNNFVR
+389 AEPDKNLVR
-398 IVANVNRMYVVH
+398 VVANVNRMYVVH

-429 RDDEGRITEPNF
+429 RDAAGRITEPNF

-446 YFAAVI
+446 YFASVI

-544 LDEVERFVDSL
+544 LDEVERYVDSL
-555 PDEPI
+555 HDEPI
-560 PTGSGPTIPGRAEA
+560 PTGSGPTIPGRDEA
-574 KVLFENFKATK
+574 KELFEEFRATK

-650 TGSGRTTLGG
+650 TGSGRTLGS

-781 ESEYIGHAET
+781 ESEYLGHAET

-813 NLDTDKNY
+813 NQDTDENY

-833 VAKEYASKLAHSKVT
+833 VAKEYASKLANSKVT

-889 ENPFAFFANLRVVS
+889 KNPFAFFANLRVVS

-940 SVYYKPFFPMSVAL
+940 SVYYKPFFPMGVAL

-961 NNDWESVVSN
+961 NNAWESVVSN

-988 VYSKVIYAAK
+988 VYSKVIYSAK

-1003 DSLRKKLTSAGL
+1003 ESLSKKLTSAGL

-1020 VRRKDSSDSSDS
+1020 VRRKDSSD

-1179 KSAAV
+1179 KSASV

-1282 FKVAPNGVIDDRN
+1282 FKVSPTGLIDDRN
-1295 MSAKSVRKL
+1295 MSAQSVRKL

-1341 VLSPDDDYY
+1341 VHSPDDDYY

-1388 ADEIGDAD
+1388 PDEIGDAD
-1396 TSTETGTETDG
+1396 TGAETGTETDG
-1407 KKKKAKAAEFL
+1407 KKKKSKAASELL

-1427 KDDED
+1427 KDDDD
-1432 EGADEEVVTEVISAQ
+1432 EGKEKEEEVVTEVISAQ

-1458 PMHDLLDGKMAEAA
+1458 PMHDLLDGKLAEAA
-1472 KSPTDNSPDP
+1472 KSPNDNSTDP

-1502 YIAVKHFTDDSG
+1502 YIAVKHFTDDNG

-1561 QSKDGFHPNYEKEL
+1561 QSKSGFHPNYEKEL

-1613 VANHMIRMDSPWASK
+1613 VANHMIRTDSPWASK

-1643 KFFREEAFITWLVTD
+1643 KFFREEAYITWLVTD

-1708 FDSLRD
+1708 FDSLRN
-1714 VTVTKKKET
+1714 VTVTTKKET
-1723 AHADY
+1723 VHADY

-1733 ELQRTEQEVRADAMK
+1733 ELQRTEQEVRADALK
-1748 NDWEYARKHGLIE
+1748 NDWEYGRKHGLIE

-1775 KPVERPRLMAAPRT
+1775 KPVERPRLMAPPRI

-1844 AHVYTTYGF
+1844 AHVYTAYGF

-1858 FGSTKGGGTPST
+1858 FGSTRGGGTPST

-1884 VGHVT
+1884 IGHVT

-1931 DDGEVTVRE
+1931 DDGKVTVRE

-1954 LKPAEDFCE
+1954 LKPAENFCE
-1963 KGVTTFGNLMPRFD
+1963 KGVTTFGNLNPRFD

-2050 DFGFRVAWPEEYTN
+2050 DFGFRIAWPEEYTN
-2064 MLRAAAV
+2064 LLRAAAV

-2086 EPIYMVDFVDGKP
+2086 EPILMVDFVDGKP
-2099 QARVDADDNLVMRS
+2099 TARVDADDNIVMRS
-2113 LKPIEIMRLASGLS
+2113 LKPIEIMRLASGLP

-2140 RVNGVVELRYRFP
+2140 RVKGIVELRYHFP
-2153 NYKGD
+2153 NYERD
-2158 IKTND
+2158 VKTND
-2163 PAMVLAD
+2163 PAMVLSD

-2176 ARCAALTFGKYTSEI
+2176 ARCAALTFSKYTSEI
-2191 FADDTFEGYAYPDA
+2191 FADDTFDGYAYPDA

-2210 GSPNAAKRVGTYTE
+2210 GSPLAAKRVGTYTE
-2224 LVTGKASK
+2224 LVTGKVSK
-2232 ASAESDEVEAKETK
+2232 AGAESDAGEAKETK
-2246 VAAQAKLNLV
+2246 VAAPAKLNLL
-2256 EFLLEDGVFAMPV
+2256 EFLLKDGVFALPV

-2277 SGDGNQYTLTGIAQ
+2277 SGDGNQYKLTEISQ
-2291 LKLHKANKVGG
+2291 HKLHTANNVGG

-2317 AAQHENGEYSELNM
+2317 AAQHENGEYSELTK
-2331 FFKYI
+2331 FFKYT
-2336 TFALIPVPRIYQDL
+2336 TFALIPVPRIYEDL

-2358 EECAELMPSEA
+2358 EECAELMPSEE

-2377 LTQPKAYLKNYL
+2377 LTQPKAYLKNYM

-2445 TRAVSVATRLAR
+2445 ARAVLVATRLAR
-2457 ELGITHSRRVAGLTH
+2457 ELGITHSRRVGGLTH

-2477 SNVGKWASVIG
+2477 SNVVRWASVIG

-2495 ILGDTLD
+2495 VLGDTLD

>member
-1 MTIAVA
+1 MTIALA
-7 AKSVEPSIFDSFSGK
+7 AKVTSEMFDAFAGK
-22 PAEVLSAQYEQY
+22 PAEIISEQYEQY
-34 SKEEVV
+34 SKEAIILASAE
-40 EAAAQVLNKTP
+40 
-51 LQAQR
+51 LQR
-56 DFDRSEKF
+56 KSESDSRKSFDLSEKF
-64 FRGGGGDLA
+64 FRGGGGELSA
-73 SSFSTKNKYLSG
+73 SFGVKNKFLSA
-85 PNFKSKN
+85 PNFKTN
-92 TESVSYNSLDAAYS
+92 PQESVSYNTLDAAYS
-106 NVAHVFLLAKQAQ
+106 NVAHVFLLAKQTQ
-119 AMLNAFYGAALNEL
+119 AMLNAFYGAALNEP

-174 AYDSKKVQTFLNKQ
+174 AYDSEKVRQFLTKD
-188 ATVRLSDSTARQA
+188 ATVRLSDNTARQTA
-201 ATDLGNAVRNSM
+201 SALGGVVRNTM
-213 HFNSPPFDVNA
+213 HRNGAPYDVNA
-224 NSLNLVP
+224 ASLNLVP
-231 QGSEGTGNYV
+231 QGSEGSGDYT

-256 MGTSSPEVLK
+256 LGIASLDAWK
-266 SWAENIRTLLANKSV
+266 SWEDNVRSMLANRSV
-281 TLQKIGG
+281 ILQKI
-288 KPESLTQDELVSR
+288 KATPESLTQSELVSL
-301 VGDFGHMCEL
+301 VGAFGSMYEL
-311 DPTMHQRFGVSN
+311 DPVMKKLFGKDDASG
-323 AKSFFAPEKA
+323 FFSPEKA
-333 LVKDKSPDYAG
+333 RVKDKKPDYAG
-344 IKPGFINTSLMAA
+344 MKSGFINTALMAA
-357 FKETNDDCVRYDVQY
+357 FKSVNDDCVRYDVQY
-372 ILPSESTV
+372 ILPSENSV
-380 RQHLRLMLG
+380 RQHLRLTMG
-389 AEPDNNFVR
+389 TEPDPNIVR

-418 YIRYVAQSLPA
+418 YIRYVAQSLPT
-429 RDDEGRITEPNF
+429 RDAAGRITEPNF

-446 YFAAVI
+446 YFASVI

-476 EVARRRTQA
+476 EVARRRIKA

-490 AAATNQHNITVLPN
+490 SAATNQHNITVLPN

-574 KVLFENFKATK
+574 KVLFEEFKATK

-602 GFVAGFESGR
+602 GFVAGFEGGR

-642 DSLFGSTA
+642 DNLFGSTG
-650 TGSGRTTLGG
+650 TESGGRTLGRV
-660 AASLYMALSLYGE
+660 ASLYMALSLYDE
-673 VPPLDVLIKRAFADW
+673 VPPLEALIKRALTEW
-688 EQASGFKPNDLTCV
+688 KSASGFDPNDLTCL
-702 DVYAGWIKGTTLN
+702 DIHAGWLNGTKLN
-715 VSSSSGTNSPS
+715 VPRGVFGLSTHSLSCIDPSS
-726 FNCIEPSDVK
+726 VK
-736 HKKLREIAT
+736 HTKLREIAT
-745 AMYREESAL
+745 AMFREDDML

-759 DAEKLEV
+759 DAETLEV
-766 LLRWAVAFEGGYMSP
+766 
-781 ESEYIGHAET
+781 
-791 VLRFMRQMA
+791 VLRFAIA
-800 ACLICSNG
+800 AEGGCLSPEAEYSGLAETTVEFLRKLASCLLDESGN
-808 SRYDS
+808 RYDS
-813 NLDTDKNY
+813 TNDTETNFY
-821 FVHAFLPGEKVQ
+821 AHAFLPGEKVR
-833 VAKEYASKLAHSKVT
+833 VAKDYASKLAHSKVK
-848 QSSVL
+848 QSSAFH
-853 ALPSS
+853 ALPAVVAEPKPNSS
-858 VQKTTDTV
+858 ASV
-866 DVDDA
+866 DEA
-871 AEGSSTGMT
+871 TEGSSLTQVT
-880 LPTDVYDTS
+880 LPSAAYETGD
-889 ENPFAFFANLRVVS
+889 NPFKFYANMRVVS
-903 SSDSH
+903 NADTH

-913 YLSRLSI
+913 HLSRVSI
-920 VGTIANL
+920 IGTIANL
-927 VYSSLF
+927 VYAGLF
-933 DALNNPE
+933 DALNNSD

-954 TQRYSTE
+954 TERYSTE
-961 NNDWESVVSN
+961 KNEWESVVSN
-971 YTPLVS
+971 YIPLVS

-988 VYSKVIYAAK
+988 VYSKVIYSAK
-998 PELIK
+998 PELIAE
-1003 DSLRKKLTSAGL
+1003 SLGKKLTSAGL

-1020 VRRKDSSDSSDS
+1020 VKRKGGGV
-1032 SDSVSLANLMQR
+1032 DSVPLSSLMQR
-1044 VEIPNLDAS
+1044 IEIPNLGAD
-1053 TEIMRHQGVCLFN
+1053 TEVMRHQGVCLFN
-1066 IAGSTAAQSGK
+1066 TAGSPSAQAGK

-1144 LDTDTFNMMPAD
+1144 LDTDTFNMLPAD

-1179 KSAAV
+1179 KSATV

-1191 TVTERS
+1191 TIMERS
-1197 TLSFMLSL
+1197 TLSFLLSL

-1231 LCQQANVRAYLATGS
+1231 LCQNANVRAYLATGS

-1269 ALTFYNINVPAEE
+1269 AKTFYTINVPLDE
-1282 FKVAPNGVIDDRN
+1282 FRVTPGGLIDDKN
-1295 MSAKSVRKL
+1295 MSAQSVRKL
-1304 RHEISKVCNF
+1304 RYEMSQVCNF

-1327 KIVYDVKVIKPAFM
+1327 KISYDVKVISPAFL
-1341 VLSPDDDYY
+1341 VSSPDDEYY
-1350 KAVQWM
+1350 KAMQWM
-1356 ISNGYLSET
+1356 ISNGYLHET
-1365 WEEIVQRDTYYLHV
+1365 WEDIVQRDTYYMQA
-1379 YNLLLRAVL
+1379 YDILLRAVL
-1388 ADEIGDAD
+1388 ADDIKDSELNDA
-1396 TSTETGTETDG
+1396 E
-1407 KKKKAKAAEFL
+1407 KAALKKLGEEL
-1418 DSLETMVTP
+1418 LNAAETTVVP
-1427 KDDED
+1427 KSEND
-1432 EGADEEVVTEVISAQ
+1432 EGADEEVVTEQISAQ
-1447 ALQRFSQFLND
+1447 KLQRFSQFLND
-1458 PMHDLLDGKMAEAA
+1458 PMHDLLDGKLIEVAN
-1472 KSPTDNSPDP
+1472 KNSSDP

-1514 RPNVTAD
+1514 RQNVTPD

-1534 IRTLFAFRRQ
+1534 IRTLFAFNRQ

-1561 QSKDGFHPNYEKEL
+1561 QSKSGFHPNYEKEL

-1590 ESDDNVWILCAVESA
+1590 ESNDNVWILCAVESA

-1643 KFFREEAFITWLVTD
+1643 KSFREEAFITWLVTD
-1658 STTEIL
+1658 RTTEIL

-1674 QASVFDNANDQ
+1674 QASVFDNANDP
-1685 RFEKFETVPTFAINK
+1685 RFEKFETVPPFAINK

-1714 VTVTKKKET
+1714 VTVTVKKET
-1723 AHADY
+1723 THADY
-1728 VSLFA
+1728 VGLFA
-1733 ELQRTEQEVRADAMK
+1733 DLQRTEQEVRADALK
-1748 NDWEYARKHGLIE
+1748 NDWEYARKHGLVE
-1761 TLKDKNGNLILKDG
+1761 TLKDKNGRPVLKDG
-1775 KPVERPRLMAAPRT
+1775 NPIERPRLMAAPRT
-1789 SNLNGSREVIITP
+1789 NKLNGSREVIITP

-1818 TYSLMQLLSAYNAD
+1818 TYGLMQLLSAYNAD
-1832 LSSIKRPDETFG
+1832 LSSIKRPDEAFG
-1844 AHVYTTYGF
+1844 AHVYTPYGF

-1858 FGSTKGGGTPST
+1858 FGSTKGGGSPST
-1870 VIVRYP
+1870 VIIRYP

-1884 VGHVT
+1884 IGHVT
-1889 VIENVTQDNPN
+1889 VIENVLPDNPN

-1909 IPTYSAKTVGEEAK
+1909 IPTYFSKKGADAT
-1923 HRIICFGY
+1923 HRIIYFGY
-1931 DDGEVTVRE
+1931 DDGNVTVRE
-1940 VSSNADGHAVLGAE
+1940 VTSNADGHAVLGE
-1954 LKPAEDFCE
+1954 LLNPTEDFCE
-1963 KGVTTFGNLMPRFD
+1963 DGVTTFGNLRPRFD
-1977 DGSSR
+1977 DGSAR
-1982 SDSGIRVSRVLNR
+1982 SDSGIRVSRILNR
-1995 DDVVLRDNKLYVVKP
+1995 DDVVLCDNKLYVVKP

-2050 DFGFRVAWPEEYTN
+2050 DFGFRMAWPEEYTSL
-2064 MLRAAAV
+2064 LRAAAV

-2086 EPIYMVDFVDGKP
+2086 EPILMVDFVDGKP
-2099 QARVDADDNLVMRS
+2099 TARVDADDALVMRS

-2140 RVNGVVELRYRFP
+2140 LVNGVVELRYHFP
-2153 NYKGD
+2153 NYKAD

-2163 PAMVLAD
+2163 PAMVLTD
-2170 TAARLI
+2170 TAAKLI
-2176 ARCAALTFGKYTSEI
+2176 CRCSALTFSKYTSEI
-2191 FADDTFEGYAYPDA
+2191 FAEAFEGYAYPDA

-2210 GSPNAAKRVGTYTE
+2210 GSPKAAKRVGTYTE

-2232 ASAESDEVEAKETK
+2232 ASAESDEGEAKESK
-2246 VAAQAKLNLV
+2246 VAAPAKLNLL
-2256 EFLLEDGVFAMPV
+2256 EFLLEDGVFALPV
-2269 LTGSAKPV
+2269 LTGDVKPV
-2277 SGDGNQYTLTGIAQ
+2277 SGDGNQYLLTGISQ
-2291 LKLHKANKVGG
+2291 LKLHVADNVRG
-2302 VLVEVKPNAVVSQTW
+2302 VAVEVTPNTVVSPTW
-2317 AAQHENGEYSELNM
+2317 AAEHDSGVYHDLSS
-2331 FFKYI
+2331 FFKY
-2336 TFALIPVPRIYQDL
+2336 TSFALIPVPRIYEDL

-2358 EECAELMPSEA
+2358 EECAELVPSET

-2377 LTQPKAYLKNYL
+2377 LTNPKSYLKNYMS
-2389 TPKSTEINTRAR
+2389 PKDTSINTHAR
-2401 FEKGSA
+2401 FMRG
-2407 TEAKKLVSML
+2407 EAADAKRLVKLMNGDL
-2417 NSAKKITAIPVVSR
+2417 NLKRIIALPVVSR
-2431 SETGE
+2431 SETGV

-2445 TRAVSVATRLAR
+2445 ARAVSVATRLAL
-2457 ELGITHSRRVAGLTH
+2457 ELGVKARRVGALT
-2472 PAPTY
+2472 PTVPTY
-2477 SNVGKWASVIG
+2477 SNVVKWPSVIG
-2488 RVFGGTE
+2488 RVFGGTSV
-2495 ILGDTLD
+2495 LGDTLD

-2516 KTSHEKQR
+2516 KTSHEQKR

>member
-7 AKSVEPSIFDSFSGK
+7 AKSVESSIFDSFSGK

-34 SKEEVV
+34 SKDAVV
-40 EAAAQVLNKTP
+40 EAAAKVLNKKPT
-51 LQAQR
+51 QAQR

-64 FRGGGGDLA
+64 FRGGVGDLA

-85 PNFKSKN
+85 PNFKSHDR
-92 TESVSYNSLDAAYS
+92 ESVSYNSLDAAYS

-119 AMLNAFYGAALNEL
+119 AMLNAFYGAALKEP

-174 AYDSKKVQTFLNKQ
+174 AYDSKKVQEFLNKQ

-201 ATDLGNAVRNSM
+201 ATALGTAVRNSM

-256 MGTSSPEVLK
+256 MGTSSPEALT
-266 SWAENIRTLLANKSV
+266 SWADNIRTLLANKSV
-281 TLQKIGG
+281 TLQKIKGE
-288 KPESLTQDELVSR
+288 PESLTQDELVSR

-311 DPTMHQRFGVSN
+311 DPTMQQRFGVSN
-323 AKSFFAPEKA
+323 AKAFFAPEKA
-333 LVKDKSPDYAG
+333 LVKDGSPNYAG

-389 AEPDNNFVR
+389 AEPDKNLVR
-398 IVANVNRMYVVH
+398 VVANVNRMYVVH

-429 RDDEGRITEPNF
+429 RDAAGRITEPNF

-560 PTGSGPTIPGRAEA
+560 PTGSGPTIPGRADA
-574 KVLFENFKATK
+574 KVLFEDFRATK

-650 TGSGRTTLGG
+650 TGSGRTLGSV
-660 AASLYMALSLYGE
+660 ASLYMALSLYGE
-673 VPPLDVLIKRAFADW
+673 VPPLDVLIKRAFEDW
-688 EQASGFKPNDLTCV
+688 EQASGFKPNDFTCV

-813 NLDTDKNY
+813 NQDTDENY

-889 ENPFAFFANLRVVS
+889 KNPFAFFANLRVVS

-961 NNDWESVVSN
+961 NNAWESVVSN

-988 VYSKVIYAAK
+988 VYSKVIYSAK

-1003 DSLRKKLTSAGL
+1003 ESLSKKLTSAGL

-1020 VRRKDSSDSSDS
+1020 VRRKDSSDSVKDS
-1032 SDSVSLANLMQR
+1032 FDSVSLANLMQR
-1044 VEIPNLDAS
+1044 VEIPNLNAS

-1066 IAGSTAAQSGK
+1066 IAGSPKAQAGD

-1282 FKVAPNGVIDDRN
+1282 FKVAPNGVIDDKN

-1304 RHEISKVCNF
+1304 RHEMSKVCNF

-1350 KAVQWM
+1350 KAMQWM

-1388 ADEIGDAD
+1388 ADEISDAD
-1396 TSTETGTETDG
+1396 TSTETGTETGTETDG
-1407 KKKKAKAAEFL
+1407 KKKKAKAASELL
-1418 DSLETMVTP
+1418 DSLETMVMP

-1432 EGADEEVVTEVISAQ
+1432 AGADEEVVTEVISAQ

-1458 PMHDLLDGKMAEAA
+1458 PMHDLLDGKLAEAA
-1472 KSPTDNSPDP
+1472 KSPNDNSSDP

-1502 YIAVKHFTDDSG
+1502 YIAVKHFTDDNG

-1590 ESDDNVWILCAVESA
+1590 ESNDNVWILCAVESA

-1664 RWARAVSRIT
+1664 RWVRAVSRIT
-1674 QASVFDNANDQ
+1674 
-1685 RFEKFETVPTFAINK
+1685 
-1700 ETLAQYSS
+1700 
-1708 FDSLRD
+1708 
-1714 VTVTKKKET
+1714 
-1723 AHADY
+1723 
-1728 VSLFA
+1728 
-1733 ELQRTEQEVRADAMK
+1733 
-1748 NDWEYARKHGLIE
+1748 
-1761 TLKDKNGNLILKDG
+1761 
-1775 KPVERPRLMAAPRT
+1775 
-1789 SNLNGSREVIITP
+1789 
-1802 TVRGASNDR
+1802 
-1811 LRAYGFK
+1811 
-1818 TYSLMQLLSAYNAD
+1818 
-1832 LSSIKRPDETFG
+1832 
-1844 AHVYTTYGF
+1844 
-1853 GRVVD
+1853 
-1858 FGSTKGGGTPST
+1858 
-1870 VIVRYP
+1870 
-1876 NGSSKIIP
+1876 
-1884 VGHVT
+1884 
-1889 VIENVTQDNPN
+1889 
-1900 LWMLNCMLD
+1900 
-1909 IPTYSAKTVGEEAK
+1909 
-1923 HRIICFGY
+1923 
-1931 DDGEVTVRE
+1931 
-1940 VSSNADGHAVLGAE
+1940 
-1954 LKPAEDFCE
+1954 
-1963 KGVTTFGNLMPRFD
+1963 
-1977 DGSSR
+1977 
-1982 SDSGIRVSRVLNR
+1982 
-1995 DDVVLRDNKLYVVKP
+1995 
-2010 ALMLEGAR
+2010 
-2018 GRSAKLA
+2018 
-2025 VSVCEVSE
+2025 
-2033 RGERGSE
+2033 
-2040 NIVPYADFTR
+2040 
-2050 DFGFRVAWPEEYTN
+2050 
-2064 MLRAAAV
+2064 
-2071 RSFAKSTVSNCLKNF
+2071 
-2086 EPIYMVDFVDGKP
+2086 
-2099 QARVDADDNLVMRS
+2099 
-2113 LKPIEIMRLASGLS
+2113 
-2127 VDGFPEGTVLKAK
+2127 
-2140 RVNGVVELRYRFP
+2140 
-2153 NYKGD
+2153 
-2158 IKTND
+2158 
-2163 PAMVLAD
+2163 
-2170 TAARLI
+2170 
-2176 ARCAALTFGKYTSEI
+2176 
-2191 FADDTFEGYAYPDA
+2191 
-2205 KEPAL
+2205 
-2210 GSPNAAKRVGTYTE
+2210 
-2224 LVTGKASK
+2224 
-2232 ASAESDEVEAKETK
+2232 
-2246 VAAQAKLNLV
+2246 
-2256 EFLLEDGVFAMPV
+2256 
-2269 LTGSAKPV
+2269 
-2277 SGDGNQYTLTGIAQ
+2277 
-2291 LKLHKANKVGG
+2291 
-2302 VLVEVKPNAVVSQTW
+2302 
-2317 AAQHENGEYSELNM
+2317 
-2331 FFKYI
+2331 
-2336 TFALIPVPRIYQDL
+2336 
-2350 VALAEGLA
+2350 
-2358 EECAELMPSEA
+2358 
-2369 QEPDVYAF
+2369 
-2377 LTQPKAYLKNYL
+2377 
-2389 TPKSTEINTRAR
+2389 
-2401 FEKGSA
+2401 
-2407 TEAKKLVSML
+2407 
-2417 NSAKKITAIPVVSR
+2417 
-2431 SETGE
+2431 
-2436 RQVYLFVQN
+2436 
-2445 TRAVSVATRLAR
+2445 
-2457 ELGITHSRRVAGLTH
+2457 
-2472 PAPTY
+2472 
-2477 SNVGKWASVIG
+2477 
-2488 RVFGGTE
+2488 
-2495 ILGDTLD
+2495 
-2502 TFSRDLAE
+2502 
-2510 VAHGKL
+2510 
-2516 KTSHEKQR
+2516 